1 MEHVYQ
7 QRIET
12 VLSRA
17 LPDVAF
23 YLVCGLTTGSIL
35 EYIMPY
41 NEEDKDSVA
50 LILEVFAQIALL
62 VFSFMLIHTKGGG
75 RNGLIVYILSIIGT
89 QPTLFD
95 KINSLRE
102 KVFDVSKSK
111 VQDTVIKVEDTTV
124 ESQQNNESED
134 GNVGATS
141 ISNLPQM

>member
-12 VLSRA
+12 ALSRA

-41 NEEDKDSVA
+41 NEKNKDSIA
-50 LILEVFAQIALL
+50 LVLEIFAQIALL

-95 KINSLRE
+95 KINTLRE
-102 KVFDVSKSK
+102 KVFGVSK
-111 VQDTVIKVEDTTV
+111 VQEESFKVEKTI
-124 ESQQNNESED
+124 EQNKEQEE
-134 GNVGATS
+134 GATS
-141 ISNLPQM
+141 ISKLPL